1 MRDRYSR
8 SAGEQC
14 RADRRAR
21 NRKASC
27 SCAQQCPETDQDTHQ
42 GGLSRANAR
51 NLALQDRLSSLPGRQ
66 RVRRAKQPLLGGDAG
81 TLRTGQHITGFLGVR
96 RNQALV
102 YLATVQSEGPVAITH
117 RPGSQTYL
125 HSTAM
130 GKALLA
136 EMQNDK
142 IRVLLGTRPLPRL
155 TPRTTV
161 TLPQLIKEIETVRRL
176 GYATARKKTGK
187 ASFLPARWCAM

>member
-14 RADRRAR
+14 RVDRRAR

-51 NLALQDRLSSLPGRQ
+51 NLALQVSLPVGSAF
-66 RVRRAKQPLLGGDAG
+66 VGAKQPLLGGDAG

-102 YLATVQSEGPVAITH
+102 YLATV
-117 RPGSQTYL
+117 
-125 HSTAM
+125 
-130 GKALLA
+130 
-136 EMQNDK
+136 
-142 IRVLLGTRPLPRL
+142 
-155 TPRTTV
+155 
-161 TLPQLIKEIETVRRL
+161 
-176 GYATARKKTGK
+176 
-187 ASFLPARWCAM
+187 